1 MENWGLVTF
10 QVGRLLFDPQNSSLI
25 AKQMVAITLAHELA
39 SFFSCSYTLLK
50 SLCKMFFFQIIKN
63 IKRLAHQWFGN
74 IVTMEWWTHLWL
86 NEGFASWIEYLC
98 VDHCL
103 PELDIWTH
111 FVTSDY
117 CRALELDSLK
127 NSHPIEVPVGPPS
140 EVDEIFDAISYSKGA
155 STIRMLHNY
164 IGDEVRIFST
174 F

>member
-1 MENWGLVTF
+1 
-10 QVGRLLFDPQNSSLI
+10 
-25 AKQMVAITLAHELA
+25 
-39 SFFSCSYTLLK
+39 
-50 SLCKMFFFQIIKN
+50 
-63 IKRLAHQWFGN
+63 
-74 IVTMEWWTHLWL
+74 LWL

-127 NSHPIEVPVGPPS
+127 SSHPIEVPVGPPS

-164 IGDEVRIFST
+164 IGDDVINSFLCNQIISKFLINHCNLRLLELVYIII
-174 F
+174 

>member
-1 MENWGLVTF
+1 
-10 QVGRLLFDPQNSSLI
+10 
-25 AKQMVAITLAHELA
+25 
-39 SFFSCSYTLLK
+39 
-50 SLCKMFFFQIIKN
+50 
-63 IKRLAHQWFGN
+63 
-74 IVTMEWWTHLWL
+74 MEWWTHLWL